1 MSIKEEHYEII
12 AFGATGGV
20 SHHVLEQ
27 ALEKL

>member
-1 MSIKEEHYEII
+1 MSIKEERYEII

-20 SHHVLEQ
+20 GQHVLEQ